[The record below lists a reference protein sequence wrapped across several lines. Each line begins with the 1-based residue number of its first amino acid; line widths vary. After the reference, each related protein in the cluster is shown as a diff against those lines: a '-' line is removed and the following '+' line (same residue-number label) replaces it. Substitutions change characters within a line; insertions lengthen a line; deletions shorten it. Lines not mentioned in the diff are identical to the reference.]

1 MSLFKEFE
9 ELFPYLIS
17 VRKLKTYLS
26 FDIEFPET
34 WKLPKKYVNE
44 ERVVENSKQREGVR
58 NFSFVSEFNETSV
71 DDLISNIKN
80 IIFYNKE
87 REEKEKLF
95 ENKVNEL
102 KKIFE
107 KQNLKNLQEL
117 TFEITSKIKLDDE
130 EEETTD
136 TKGASP
142 DMVSK

>member
-1 MSLFKEFE
+1 MSLFKDFE
-9 ELFPYLIS
+9 GLFPYLIS

-26 FDIEFPET
+26 FDIEFPEN

-44 ERVVENSKQREGVR
+44 ERVVENGKQKEGVR

-71 DDLISNIKN
+71 DELISNIKS
-80 IIFYNKE
+80 IIHYNKE

-107 KQNLKNLQEL
+107 NQNLQNLQEL
-117 TFEITSKIKLDDE
+117 KFDITSRITLDD

-136 TKGASP
+136 TKGTTP

>member
-87 REEKEKLF
+87 REEKERLF

-130 EEETTD
+130 EETTD

>member
-9 ELFPYLIS
+9 ELFHYLIS

-44 ERVVENSKQREGVR
+44 EIVVENSKQREGVR

>member
-9 ELFPYLIS
+9 GLFPYLIS

-44 ERVVENSKQREGVR
+44 ERVVENGKQKDGVR
-58 NFSFVSEFNETSV
+58 NFSFVSEFDERSV
-71 DDLISNIKN
+71 DELISNIKS
-80 IIFYNKE
+80 IIHYNKE
-87 REEKEKLF
+87 REEKERLF

-107 KQNLKNLQEL
+107 NQNLQNLQEL
-117 TFEITSKIKLDDE
+117 KFEMSSRIKLDDD

-136 TKGASP
+136 TRGTTP
-142 DMVSK
+142 DMVTK

>member
-9 ELFPYLIS
+9 NLFPYLIS

-26 FDIEFPET
+26 FDIEFPDT

-44 ERVVENSKQREGVR
+44 ERIVENNKTKNDVR

-71 DDLISNIKN
+71 DELITNIKN

-95 ENKVNEL
+95 ENKVSEL

-107 KQNLKNLQEL
+107 AQNLKSLQDL
-117 TFEITSKIKLDDE
+117 KFDISTKLKLEDDE
-130 EEETTD
+130 ENTNGDGTT
-136 TKGASP
+136 TK
-142 DMVSK
+142 VVTE

>member
-1 MSLFKEFE
+1 MSLFKDFE
-9 ELFPYLIS
+9 GLFPYLIS

-26 FDIEFPET
+26 FDIEFPEN

-44 ERVVENSKQREGVR
+44 ERVVENGKQKEGVR

-71 DDLISNIKN
+71 DELISNIKS
-80 IIFYNKE
+80 IIHYNKE

-107 KQNLKNLQEL
+107 NQNLQNLQDR
-117 TFEITSKIKLDDE
+117 I
-130 EEETTD
+130 
-136 TKGASP
+136 
-142 DMVSK
+142 